1 MHVHFVC
8 VVCNT
13 LYVHDEQCTVHV
25 LSYKGD
31 IMTTEVA
38 VDSAKEELKRAKEK
52 QTELSDQL
60 TTAIDE
66 ARNDGATEQVEMV
79 SDTVFICMCN

>member
-1 MHVHFVC
+1 
-8 VVCNT
+8 
-13 LYVHDEQCTVHV
+13 
-25 LSYKGD
+25 
-31 IMTTEVA
+31 MTTEVA

-66 ARNDGATEQVEMV
+66 ARNDGATDQVEMV
-79 SDTVFICMCN
+79 SDTVFICMYMYNFKNS